1 MYIIYIRVGEMF
13 SKNVHP
19 VNLNRYPVESDMEK
33 FTFLQD
39 KVRNEIKYLFEFLV
53 GQFLLVRIDINNI
66 FIGKRGFV
74 DEVGHY
80 LSNIKL

>member
-1 MYIIYIRVGEMF
+1 MGEMF

-19 VNLNRYPVESDMEK
+19 VNLNPVESDMEK

-53 GQFLLVRIDINNI
+53 GQFLLVRIDVNNI

-80 LSNIKL
+80 SSGYVQHKTLA